1 MEKVGG
7 VAGVPAA
14 EPVFEFELHEVA
26 GDGGYEHAAGLTVDG
41 VVELEDAVVLGPPRP
56 RLHRPAR
63 QDLRHGLRHR
73 RLLRHVQHADRAA
86 AAGLHRERGWVER
99 RGGGLGWG
107 TAERAG
113 GLKFPVWRSGFFF
126 FFLFLE
132 KSKAVSRC
140 FLFLKKM
147 DWAVKLNG
155 PISTEKF
162 MGFMWPFS
170 EGAVSKKKH
179 KKKHRV

>member
-107 TAERAG
+107 TAERVEKGPERAG
-113 GLKFPVWRSGFFF
+113 GFEISSSARRGLFFF
-126 FFLFLE
+126 FFLRERKTKRFLLGIFP
-132 KSKAVSRC
+132 
-140 FLFLKKM
+140 FLNK
-147 DWAVKLNG
+147 NG
-155 PISTEKF
+155 LGCE
-162 MGFMWPFS
+162 
-170 EGAVSKKKH
+170 A
-179 KKKHRV
+179 